1 MEQAQEAPRVRPDG
15 YCQKQ
20 LRDEPSSR
28 KPELALL
35 QRELLSIWFLLR
47 SRRTPWYSKFIAGGV
62 AAYVLSPVQLIPSF
76 IPVIGLMDDAL
87 VLTVGSALIRGLT
100 PEDLISDALAQAQ
113 AQTTLRS
120 REQIRLTAI
129 RPIRVAIAACWV
141 ALSAFFFIS
150 LYRK

>member
-15 YCQKQ
+15 YCQKR
-20 LRDEPSSR
+20 LCDGPSPR
-28 KPELALL
+28 KPELALV

-87 VLTVGSALIRGLT
+87 ILTVGSALIRGLT
-100 PEDLISDALAQAQ
+100 PEDLLSDALAQAQ
-113 AQTTLRS
+113 TALRS
-120 REQIRLTAI
+120 KEQIPLTAI
-129 RPIRVAIAACWV
+129 RPIRVVIAACWV